1 MTQMQRQPANDTP
14 ADLPTTEPTL
24 ADRVKAAQTRIADQA
39 GPALDKA
46 GDRLR
51 DATDGAVRFVKDH
64 PILAVTGAIVAG
76 AAIAFALPG
85 KPGRKM
91 RGGAV
96 ALGGLAAELAATYGS
111 RMLAMADD
119 AAHASREKLSEI
131 GGSFAD
137 VAADAGSAVADT
149 ARRASDA
156 AAAQAHGVASKLR
169 R

>member
-1 MTQMQRQPANDTP
+1 MQRQPANDTP
-14 ADLPTTEPTL
+14 ASLTTSEPTL

-46 GDRLR
+46 GEQLR

-64 PILAVTGAIVAG
+64 PIIAVTGAIVAG

-111 RMLAMADD
+111 RMLSMADD

-131 GGSFAD
+131 GDAFAD
-137 VAADAGSAVADT
+137 AASDTGSVVADT
-149 ARRASDA
+149 VRRASEA
-156 AAAQAHGVASKLR
+156 TASQAHSVAGKLR

>member
-1 MTQMQRQPANDTP
+1 MQRQPANDTP
-14 ADLPTTEPTL
+14 ADFTPTDPTL
-24 ADRVKAAQTRIADQA
+24 AERVKAAQTRIADQA

-46 GDRLR
+46 GDQLR
-51 DATDGAVRFVKDH
+51 DATDGAVRFVKEH

-96 ALGGLAAELAATYGS
+96 ALGGMAAELAATYGS
-111 RMLAMADD
+111 RMLSMADE
-119 AAHASREKLSEI
+119 AAQVSREKLGEI

-137 VAADAGSAVADT
+137 AAADTGSAVADT
-149 ARRASDA
+149 ARRAGDA
-156 AAAQAHGVASKLR
+156 AAAQAHAVASKLR

>member
-1 MTQMQRQPANDTP
+1 MQRQPANDTP
-14 ADLPTTEPTL
+14 ADFTPAEPTL
-24 ADRVKAAQTRIADQA
+24 AERVKAAQTRIADQA

-46 GDRLR
+46 GDQLR
-51 DATDGAVRFVKDH
+51 DATDGAVRFVKEH
-64 PILAVTGAIVAG
+64 PLLAISGAIVAG

-111 RMLAMADD
+111 RMLSMADE

-131 GGSFAD
+131 GGTFAD
-137 VAADAGSAVADT
+137 AASDTGSALADT

-156 AAAQAHGVASKLR
+156 AAAQAHAVASKLHR
-169 R
+169 